1 MSICLC
7 VCILATIERF
17 SLYKGHFFFKF
28 RSLESFMSVYYF
40 FILRLTSLVNTT
52 NAFRLWGLLWP
63 HLLWIPYW
71 RWWLPAIIDTQSLL
85 VVKSSPT
92 FFFFHFFTS
101 TDLSW
106 SIMKWVITQ
115 VRCHLNLFES
125 LMVYQIPFPLKGP
138 EIKKKPSH
146 APLGAITMHSYF
158 FHTWC

>member
-92 FFFFHFFTS
+92 SFFFFIFSLLLTLAGALWSGWLHRWDVTWIFSNLLWYTKFHFPWKGQR
-101 TDLSW
+101 L
-106 SIMKWVITQ
+106 KK
-115 VRCHLNLFES
+115 NLAM
-125 LMVYQIPFPLKGP
+125 LL
-138 EIKKKPSH
+138 
-146 APLGAITMHSYF
+146 
-158 FHTWC
+158 